1 MSALSI
7 TLPLHIVSEANS
19 REHWRV
25 KRKARG
31 HYRLFTKA
39 SMVSASWKQ
48 GGAAFRP
55 PCTVTLTRIAPRE
68 LDDDNI
74 RGALKAIRD
83 GVADWLGCDDSKRSG
98 VTWEYAQARGEPK
111 QYAVRIEVL
120 T

>member
-1 MSALSI
+1 MSALSL
-7 TLPLHIVSEANS
+7 TLPLHIVSESNS
-19 REHWRV
+19 REHWRA

-31 HYRLFTKA
+31 HFR
-39 SMVSASWKQ
+39 
-48 GGAAFRP
+48 GAVELALIAHCRSLGLSFRP

-74 RGALKAIRD
+74 RGGCKAIRD

-111 QYAVRIEVL
+111 QYAVRIEVVA
-120 T
+120 